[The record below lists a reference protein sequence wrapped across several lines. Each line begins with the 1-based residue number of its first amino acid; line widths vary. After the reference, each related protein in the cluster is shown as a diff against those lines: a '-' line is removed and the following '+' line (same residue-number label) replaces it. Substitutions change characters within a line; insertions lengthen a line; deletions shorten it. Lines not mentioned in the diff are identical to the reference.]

1 MKRITRAPRHRITPW
16 QRWCII
22 VTIVSPDR
30 ETAERRLALS
40 RVQLSKQL
48 NDAMRTLNVTTL
60 MHAAMKLKLLV
71 VNFDEL
77 GDWFQERNVKV
88 SPGVS
93 LDLEGWV
100 PESD

>member
-1 MKRITRAPRHRITPW
+1 MSAW

-30 ETAERRLALS
+30 ETAERRLFLS
-40 RVQLSKQL
+40 RLQLSRLL
-48 NDAMRTLNVTTL
+48 NDAMRKLNVTSL

-71 VNFDEL
+71 VNYEEL
-77 GDWFQERNVKV
+77 GNWFEERNVKIN
-88 SPGVS
+88 PGVS

-100 PESD
+100 KDE

>member
-1 MKRITRAPRHRITPW
+1 M
-16 QRWCII
+16 
-22 VTIVSPDR
+22 TIVSPDR

>member
-1 MKRITRAPRHRITPW
+1 MNRITKAPRSRVSPW

-40 RVQLSKQL
+40 RNQLSRLL
-48 NDAMRTLNVTTL
+48 NDAMKTLNVTTL

-71 VNFDEL
+71 VNYEEL
-77 GDWFQERNVKV
+77 GDWFAERNVKV

-100 PESD
+100 KDE